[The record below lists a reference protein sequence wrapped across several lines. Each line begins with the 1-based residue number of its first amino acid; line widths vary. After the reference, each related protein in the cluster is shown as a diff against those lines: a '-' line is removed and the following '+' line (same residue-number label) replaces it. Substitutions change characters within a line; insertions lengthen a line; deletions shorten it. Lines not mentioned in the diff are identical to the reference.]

1 MAGIVGNAASLRRGA
16 RGMLGAMTSSRRQRR
31 IGFIVFPAF
40 NALDLSGPLE
50 VFSIANE
57 LALEREPGRR
67 PPYATVVI
75 GVDARTMRAESGLD
89 VLPHATLS
97 DAPALDT
104 LIVPGGYGLRK
115 PRIFR
120 TVSLW
125 LQQQAPRLRR
135 IASVC
140 TGAYALAEAGLVD
153 GCRVTTHWRHI
164 EALAARYPQLTV
176 DADAIFL
183 RAGNCYTSAGIS
195 AGIDLALA
203 LVAEDEGTAASLE
216 VAREL
221 VVHVKRDGE
230 HKQRSAPLTFQLQ
243 AGDRLGELAA
253 WALRNLDGD
262 LSAEQLAQRCHLS
275 VRQLNRRFRDAFNCS
290 PAQYVEQLRVAEA
303 CTHLSGSR
311 ASIARVAAA
320 VGFRSA
326 DVFRRAFLRQLGQ
339 SPAEYRALRGGER
352 HSPIPRRSP

>member
-1 MAGIVGNAASLRRGA
+1 MKTAL
-16 RGMLGAMTSSRRQRR
+16 RQRR
-31 IGFIVFPAF
+31 IGFLVFPAF
-40 NALDLSGPLE
+40 NALDLTGPLE

-57 LALEREPGRR
+57 LALEREPARR
-67 PPYATVVI
+67 APYATVVI
-75 GVDARTMRAESGLD
+75 GVDARAMRAESGLD
-89 VLPHATLS
+89 VVPHATLS

-115 PRIFR
+115 PRTFR
-120 TVSLW
+120 SVSRW

-140 TGAYALAEAGLVD
+140 TGAYALAEAGLLD
-153 GCRVTTHWRHI
+153 GCRVTTHWRHV

-176 DADAIFL
+176 EADAIFL
-183 RAGNCYTSAGIS
+183 RAGQCYTSAGIS

-203 LVAEDEGTAASLE
+203 LVAEDLGQSASLE
-216 VAREL
+216 IAREL

-230 HKQRSAPLTFQLQ
+230 QKQRSAPLTFQLQ

-253 WALRNLDGD
+253 WTLRNLDGD
-262 LSAEQLAQRCHLS
+262 LSAEQLARRCHLS
-275 VRQLNRRFRDAFNCS
+275 VRQLNRRFRETFNRS

-303 CTHLSGSR
+303 CAHLDGSR

-339 SPAEYRALRGGER
+339 SPTEYRAQREDQR
-352 HSPIPRRSP
+352 RPAIRRRSS

>member
-1 MAGIVGNAASLRRGA
+1 M
-16 RGMLGAMTSSRRQRR
+16 
-31 IGFIVFPAF
+31 FPAF

-57 LALEREPGRR
+57 LVHEREPGRR

-75 GVDARTMRAESGLD
+75 GTAARAMRAESGLE
-89 VLPHATLS
+89 VMPHTTLS

-104 LIVPGGYGLRK
+104 LLVPGGHGLRR
-115 PRIFR
+115 PRTFR
-120 TVSLW
+120 TVTRW
-125 LQQQAPRLRR
+125 VQDQAPRLRR

-140 TGAYALAEAGLVD
+140 TGAYALAEAGLLD

-164 EALAARYPQLTV
+164 QALAARYPRLTV
-176 DADAIFL
+176 EADAIFL
-183 RAGNCYTSAGIS
+183 R

-203 LVAEDEGTAASLE
+203 LVAEDEGPALALE

-221 VVHVKRDGE
+221 VVHVKRDGDQ
-230 HKQRSAPLTFQLQ
+230 KQRSAPLTFQIQ

-275 VRQLNRRFRDAFNCS
+275 VRQLSRRFREAFGLA
-290 PAQYVEQLRVAEA
+290 PAQYIEQLRITEA
-303 CTHLSGSR
+303 CARLSGSR

-326 DVFRRAFLRQLGQ
+326 DVFRRAFLRQFGL
-339 SPAEYRALRGGER
+339 SPREYRARLER
-352 HSPIPRRSP
+352 ERRFTADRRLQ

>member
-1 MAGIVGNAASLRRGA
+1 
-16 RGMLGAMTSSRRQRR
+16 MTTAPRSRR

-57 LALEREPGRR
+57 LVHEREPGRR
-67 PPYATVVI
+67 PPYATVVL
-75 GVDARTMRAESGLD
+75 GTAARAMRAESGLE
-89 VLPHATLS
+89 VMPHTTLS

-104 LIVPGGYGLRK
+104 LIVPGGHGLRR
-115 PRIFR
+115 PRTFG
-120 TVSLW
+120 TVSHW
-125 LQQQAPRLRR
+125 VQRQAPRLRR

-140 TGAYALAEAGLVD
+140 TGAYALAEAGLLD

-164 EALAARYPQLTV
+164 QALAARYPRLTV
-176 DADAIFL
+176 EAAAIFL
-183 RAGNCYTSAGIS
+183 RAGNRYTSAGIS

-203 LVAEDEGTAASLE
+203 LVAEDEGPALSLE
-216 VAREL
+216 IAREL
-221 VVHVKRDGE
+221 VIHVKRDGDQ
-230 HKQRSAPLTFQLQ
+230 KQRSAPLTFQIQ

-275 VRQLNRRFRDAFNCS
+275 VRQLSRRFREAFGLA
-290 PAQYVEQLRVAEA
+290 PAQYIEQLRITEA
-303 CTHLSGSR
+303 CARLGGSR

-326 DVFRRAFLRQLGQ
+326 DVFRRAFLRQFGL
-339 SPAEYRALRGGER
+339 SPREYRARLER
-352 HSPIPRRSP
+352 ERRCTTDRRLQ